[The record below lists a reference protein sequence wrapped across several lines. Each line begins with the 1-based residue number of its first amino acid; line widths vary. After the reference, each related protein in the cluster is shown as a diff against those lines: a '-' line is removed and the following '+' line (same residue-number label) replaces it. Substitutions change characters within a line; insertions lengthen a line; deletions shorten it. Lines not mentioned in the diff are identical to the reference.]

1 MTMSRRVFNTNK
13 GTYNLY
19 SNDGKLQIAELVA
32 EKKEEYDAEVAMNE
46 GKTQYDNKRKKHV
59 AMKPTEGYFAKAV
72 REFYPDIAK
81 VRNDDPNFCKA
92 VKLATRYYNTT
103 LESEK
108 LKSGNQWI
116 KMWQK
121 ESGVSLRK
129 PNNCYSIKKEDL
141 VERLQDYLKNVWST
155 RRYFIEKYGIDPPI
169 ISGDQMPLH

>member
-19 SNDGKLQIAELVA
+19 SNDEKLQIAELVA
-32 EKKEEYDAEVAMNE
+32 EYDAEVAVNE

-59 AMKPTEGYFAKAV
+59 AIKPTGGYFAKAV

-81 VRNDDPNFCKA
+81 VRNDDPNYCKA
-92 VKLATRYYNTT
+92 VKLATRYYTTT
-103 LESEK
+103 LGSEK

-141 VERLQDYLKNVWST
+141 VERLQDYLKNV
-155 RRYFIEKYGIDPPI
+155 
-169 ISGDQMPLH
+169 